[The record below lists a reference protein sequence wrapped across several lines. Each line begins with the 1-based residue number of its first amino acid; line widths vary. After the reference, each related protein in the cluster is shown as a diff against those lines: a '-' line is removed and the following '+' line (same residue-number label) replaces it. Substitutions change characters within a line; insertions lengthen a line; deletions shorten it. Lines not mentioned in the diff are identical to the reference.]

1 MHLILVVNCTDPI
14 NGRSDVE
21 TVGWDGSLSWQTT
34 LTVKCSTFGKEFW
47 VNGSSWSADLTLT
60 CGMDKKWTP
69 SLPKCEWRHCFDPPQ
84 PTPDLFLTQVSVYF
98 FGLLFPNLKIFAQRK
113 HPMILRILQ
122 HIMKKLSTPVIPLPL
137 EKGFHI
143 VTTYIPHGEGLT
155 WS

>member
-60 CGMDKKWTP
+60 CGMDKVPRISEKKYLWTGA
-69 SLPKCEWRHCFDPPQ
+69 R
-84 PTPDLFLTQVSVYF
+84 
-98 FGLLFPNLKIFAQRK
+98 
-113 HPMILRILQ
+113 
-122 HIMKKLSTPVIPLPL
+122 
-137 EKGFHI
+137 
-143 VTTYIPHGEGLT
+143 
-155 WS
+155 